1 MSTKRFRY
9 WFSNLSI
16 KFKLLLPIVTGIIV
30 SIIIT
35 NYFSINK
42 TKYAID
48 RISERNLKLEVKTLQ
63 KMFERE
69 RTLKLEKVKTDLK
82 IAHELFYQKKFYV
95 GKDRLKM
102 VICKQITKKE
112 DTVFLN
118 KWYCDD
124 NLIQNSNCLV
134 DKSQELFGGTATIF
148 QKCKLG
154 YVRISTNVLKKDG
167 TRAICTYIPNSSPVV
182 KSVEQG
188 KTFFGRAYVVND
200 WYITAYEPIRYHNK
214 IIGMIYVGDKEKDLN
229 ILRKKIYELK
239 IGKNS
244 YPFAFDENG
253 LMVMHKLAQ
262 GENWNDKEIVKYIK
276 KHKNGVV
283 RLKSPIDNRM
293 KIFAFDYFPGFKL
306 YIATC
311 LDEKYETKQLFNDII
326 FSSIIIGLII
336 IILFSVFVYLIT
348 TENIH
353 DFLEEIEKSNEQ
365 LAHAKL
371 ALKQSEKLATMGQL
385 SAGICHELN
394 NPLGIILMYA
404 HILKD
409 DAEKDSQFYSDLDLI
424 STQADRC
431 KDIVSNLLNFAR
443 QHQVILKK
451 TNVDKFIEKTIK
463 SVIIP
468 EKVTISIKNKL
479 KDNTIYIDENQI
491 LQVTTNIV
499 KNAIEAMNGVGKITI
514 TCEDSDDNIRCTIAD
529 TGPGISPEGID
540 KLFVPFYTT
549 KGVGKGTGLGL
560 SVSYGIIKMHKG
572 KINVISN
579 TDKSKGETGTEFI
592 ISLPKHNNL
601 SST

>member
-1 MSTKRFRY
+1 MSKKKFKS

-16 KFKLLLPIVTGIIV
+16 KFKLLLPIVIGIIV

-35 NYFSINK
+35 NYFSISK
-42 TKYAID
+42 TESAID
-48 RISERNLKLEVKTLQ
+48 KIIERDLALEVKTIK

-69 RTLKLEKVKTDLK
+69 RTLKLEKVKTALK
-82 IAHELFYQKKFYV
+82 IAHELFYSKPFTVSSKK
-95 GKDRLKM
+95 LKM
-102 VICKQITKKE
+102 EISNQISKKKT
-112 DTVFLN
+112 TVYLN
-118 KWYCDD
+118 QWYS
-124 NLIQNSNCLV
+124 NNKLIQNSNFLV

-148 QKCKLG
+148 QKSELG

-167 TRAICTYIPNSSPVV
+167 TRALSTYIPNDSPVV
-182 KSVEQG
+182 KSIEQG

-200 WYITAYEPIRYHNK
+200 WYITAYEPIYHNNK
-214 IIGMIYVGDKEKDLN
+214 IIGMIYFGDKEKDLN
-229 ILRKKIYELK
+229 ILREKIYELK
-239 IGKNS
+239 IGENC

-253 LMVMHKLAQ
+253 LMLMHKLAE
-262 GENWNDKEIVKYIK
+262 GENWNNTDAVKYIK
-276 KHKNGVV
+276 KHKSGVV
-283 RLKSPIDNRM
+283 RLKSPINNRM
-293 KIFAFDYFPGFKL
+293 KIFAFDYFPDFKL
-306 YIATC
+306 YIAAC
-311 LDEKYETKQLFNDII
+311 LDEKFETEQLFRDII
-326 FSSIIIGLII
+326 YSSVLIGLII
-336 IILFSVFVYLIT
+336 IILFSVYVYLIT

-353 DFLEEIEKSNEQ
+353 DVLTEIEKSNEQ

-385 SAGICHELN
+385 SAGIAHELN

-409 DAEKDSQFYSDLDLI
+409 DADKDSQFYSDLDLI

-451 TNVDKFIEKTIK
+451 TDVDKFIEKTIK

-468 EKVTISIKNKL
+468 EKVTVSIVKEVKN
-479 KDNTIYIDENQI
+479 NIIYIDENQI
-491 LQVTTNIV
+491 LQVTTNMM
-499 KNAIEAMNGVGKITI
+499 KNAIEAMDGVGKITF
-514 TCEDSDDNIRCTIAD
+514 TCEDEEDNIKFTIAD
-529 TGPGISPEGID
+529 TGPGISQEGID
-540 KLFVPFYTT
+540 KLFLPFFTT

-579 TDKSKGETGTEFI
+579 TDKSKGKTGTKFI
-592 ISLPKHNNL
+592 ITIPKNNK
-601 SST
+601 S

>member
-1 MSTKRFRY
+1 MATKKFKN

-16 KFKLLLPIVTGIIV
+16 KLKLLFPIIIGIIV

-35 NYFSINK
+35 NYFSIDK

-48 RISERNLKLEVKTLQ
+48 KIIERDLTLEVKTIK

-82 IAHELFYQKKFYV
+82 IAHELFYSNIFNVSNNKI
-95 GKDRLKM
+95 KM
-102 VICKQITKKE
+102 EVCNQITKEK
-112 DTVFLN
+112 DKVFLS
-118 KWYCDD
+118 KWYSNDK
-124 NLIQNSNCLV
+124 LIQNNNFLV
-134 DKSQELFGGTATIF
+134 DKSQKLFGGTATIF
-148 QKCKLG
+148 QKSKLG

-167 TRAICTYIPNSSPVV
+167 TRALFTYIPNNSPVV
-182 KSVEQG
+182 KAIEQG

-200 WYITAYEPIRYHNK
+200 WYITAYEPIFHNNK

-229 ILRKKIYELK
+229 ILRKKLYELK
-239 IGKNS
+239 IGKDS

-253 LMVMHKLAQ
+253 TMIMHKLAE
-262 GENWNDKEIVKYIK
+262 GENWKDNDIVKYIK
-276 KHKNGVV
+276 KHKHGVV
-283 RLKSPIDNRM
+283 RLKSSINNRM
-293 KIFAFDYFPGFKL
+293 KIFAFDYFPDYKL
-306 YIATC
+306 YIAAC
-311 LDEKYETKQLFNDII
+311 LDQKYETKQLFRDIML
-326 FSSIIIGLII
+326 SSVIIGLII
-336 IILFSVFVYLIT
+336 IILFSIYVYLIT

-353 DFLEEIEKSNEQ
+353 GVLLEIEKSNEQ

-385 SAGICHELN
+385 SAGIAHELN

-409 DAEKDSQFYSDLDLI
+409 DADKTSQFYSDLELMA
-424 STQADRC
+424 TQAIRC

-443 QHQVILKK
+443 QQQIILKK

-468 EKVTISIKNKL
+468 EKVTISVTNKVKN
-479 KDNTIYIDENQI
+479 NIIYIDENQI
-491 LQVTTNIV
+491 LQVTTNMM
-499 KNAIEAMNGVGKITI
+499 KNAIEAMNGVGRITF
-514 TCEDSDDNIRCTIAD
+514 TCEDADNNIKFTIAD
-529 TGPGISPEGID
+529 TGPGISPESID
-540 KLFVPFYTT
+540 KLFLPFYTT

-579 TDKSKGETGTEFI
+579 TDKTEGETGTKFI
-592 ISLPKHNNL
+592 ISLPKNNE
-601 SST
+601 S

>member
-1 MSTKRFRY
+1 MSTKRFRN

-16 KFKLLLPIVTGIIV
+16 KFKLLLPIVTGIII

-48 RISERNLKLEVKTLQ
+48 KIIERDLTLEVKTIK

-69 RTLKLEKVKTDLK
+69 RTLKLEKVKNDLK
-82 IAHELFYQKKFYV
+82 VAHELFYSKELYV
-95 GKDRLKM
+95 GNNKLEM
-102 VICKQITKKE
+102 EVCNQITKQK
-112 DTVFLN
+112 TTISLN
-118 KWYCDD
+118 KWYCDGK
-124 NLIQNSNCLV
+124 LIQNSNCLV
-134 DKSQELFGGTATIF
+134 DKSQKLFGGTATIF
-148 QKCKLG
+148 QKAKIG
-154 YVRISTNVLKKDG
+154 YIRISTNVLKKDG
-167 TRAICTYIPNSSPVV
+167 TRALCTYISHNSPVV
-182 KSVEQG
+182 KAIEQG
-188 KTFFGRAYVVND
+188 ETFFGRAYVVND
-200 WYITAYEPIRYHNK
+200 WYITAYESIKYNNK

-239 IGKNS
+239 IGKDS

-253 LMVMHKLAQ
+253 LMVMHKLAE
-262 GENWNDKEIVKYIK
+262 GENWNDKKIIKYIK
-276 KHKNGVV
+276 KYKNGVV

-293 KIFAFDYFPGFKL
+293 KIYAFDYFPDFKL
-306 YIATC
+306 YISAC
-311 LDEKYETKQLFNDII
+311 LDEKYETEQLFKDIM
-326 FSSIIIGLII
+326 FSSVIIGLII
-336 IILFSVFVYLIT
+336 IILFSILVYLIT

-353 DFLEEIEKSNEQ
+353 NFLVELEKSNEQ

-385 SAGICHELN
+385 SAGIAHELN

-409 DAEKDSQFYSDLDLI
+409 EAEKDSLFYSDLELI

-443 QHQVILKK
+443 QQQVILKK

-463 SVIIP
+463 SVIVP
-468 EKVTISIKNKL
+468 EKVTVSVVNDV
-479 KDNTIYIDENQI
+479 KDNAIYIDENQI
-491 LQVTTNIV
+491 LQVSTNMM
-499 KNAIEAMNGVGKITI
+499 KNAIEAMNGVGEITF
-514 TCEDSDDNIRCTIAD
+514 TCEDVDDNIKFTIAD
-529 TGPGISPEGID
+529 TGPGISQEGID

-572 KINVISN
+572 KINV
-579 TDKSKGETGTEFI
+579 
-592 ISLPKHNNL
+592 
-601 SST
+601 